1 MKEGNK
7 VKERRKV
14 EGEKGRRVREKV
26 VQKWQNL
33 IMKIR
38 IISDK
43 MIETRKGEEDVIFV
57 KIKLVKKAN
66 RINVNFIP
74 PSLRTH

>member
-1 MKEGNK
+1 MS
-7 VKERRKV
+7 
-14 EGEKGRRVREKV
+14 EKV

-43 MIETRKGEEDVIFV
+43 MIETRKGEEGVIFV
-57 KIKLVKKAN
+57 VSMKLN
-66 RINVNFIP
+66 N
-74 PSLRTH
+74 